1 MLTHTLVAVSA
12 LNKTY
17 LDDESQ
23 KFGLINVCSRI
34 TTQLSPTSL
43 PPPLTLKHTHTHTH
57 SRTPLEMP
65 LHAHIIHDIDGD
77 TFRAKP
83 TPTLTLTL
91 TILHYTLL
99 TPHTHTHTRSC
110 LCVCVKNL
118 QFLVLFS
125 SSCLIFCN
133 HSRKSCQSTLSSLD
147 DQQPPVPAPA
157 AFSPTWP
164 HRLATCGTC
173 ACVRNRYPQP
183 EPSQGIV

>member
-83 TPTLTLTL
+83 IPTLTLTL

-99 TPHTHTHTRSC
+99 TPHTHTHMHSC
-110 LCVCVKNL
+110 LSLSLCVSKICN
-118 QFLVLFS
+118 FLFFS
-125 SSCLIFCN
+125 RHRVSFFAITAAKAVRAHCHHWTTSSPRPCPRCL
-133 HSRKSCQSTLSSLD
+133 LS
-147 DQQPPVPAPA
+147 
-157 AFSPTWP
+157 
-164 HRLATCGTC
+164 HLAT
-173 ACVRNRYPQP
+173 
-183 EPSQGIV
+183 

>member
-43 PPPLTLKHTHTHTH
+43 PPPLTLKHT
-57 SRTPLEMP
+57 RTPLEMP

-99 TPHTHTHTRSC
+99 TPHTRTHTHAQLS
-110 LCVCVKNL
+110 LCVCVCQKFAISCS
-118 QFLVLFS
+118 FLVIVSHFL
-125 SSCLIFCN
+125 
-133 HSRKSCQSTLSSLD
+133 QSQPQKLSEHIVIIGR
-147 DQQPPVPAPA
+147 PAAPA
-157 AFSPTWP
+157 LPPLPFLPPGHIGSPRAVYT
-164 HRLATCGTC
+164 
-173 ACVRNRYPQP
+173 CVRNRYPQL
-183 EPSQGIV
+183 EPSWGIV